1 MLCDYKQYKDILKR
15 GISQGRKEGLQEGEV
30 NMCIRLIQKGLLKIE
45 DAAQQLGMKTEEL
58 EKYL

>member
-15 GISQGRKEGLQEGEV
+15 GISQGRKEGLLEGDV

>member
-15 GISQGRKEGLQEGEV
+15 GISQGRKEGLQEGKV